1 MTITPEELAIKLE
14 GQEKQLSKLECRLA
28 KIEGDMA
35 SSWALKTKDDYEK
48 TFKDGIKDDMRG
60 FIVRLAISAVL
71 VLGGVGYVFIKS
83 AVTDAYESR
92 NKEAIADLQRNY
104 EARLKLDQTRY
115 DWSRF
120 HNYGKDLIR
129 VAEFYNYLPV
139 EEPKRQ
145 QLVERLMKRSE
156 EYFEDASRVD
166 PSQGSTY
173 YELASLKYSYPM
185 NFNVQHRIDLKK
197 AIQYYQQAIAAY
209 SPEEC
214 AKGWR
219 ADAYLMLGTIYQ
231 SIATT
236 NPSEKASATPLA
248 LNNLTEAKKEF
259 ENLSK
264 YGIEK
269 FKPSDL
275 NDKLSKIQDLMT
287 QVTAKPSTP

>member
-14 GQEKQLSKLECRLA
+14 GQENQLSKLECRLA
-28 KIEGDMA
+28 KIDGDMA

-60 FIVRLAISAVL
+60 FIVRLAISAVV

-139 EEPKRQ
+139 DESKRQ
-145 QLVERLMKRSE
+145 PLVEKLMKRSE
-156 EYFEDASRVD
+156 EYFEDASRID

-185 NFNVQHRIDLKK
+185 SFNVQHRIDLKK

-231 SIATT
+231 SIAAT

-259 ENLSK
+259 ESLSK

-275 NDKLSKIQDLMT
+275 NDKLTKIQDLMT
-287 QVTAKPSTP
+287 QVSAKPSTP